1 MMEALTILGSIIGS
15 GAVSGIIAK
24 VIFRKQERKLKDNEV
39 ESSVLDNEAKRLEND
54 LKQIDVGTLYLEKTQ
69 HWADI
74 MAKSANS
81 IIASNEKRDKD
92 WDELKRDIE
101 HLKADIKEI
110 RREQTLQGEFLNGEF
125 KQYKIEHER

>member
-1 MMEALTILGSIIGS
+1 MEALTILGSIIGS
-15 GAVSGIIAK
+15 GTVSGIIAK

-39 ESSVLDNEAKRLEND
+39 ESSALDNEAKRLEND

-74 MAKSANS
+74 MSKSANS

>member
-1 MMEALTILGSIIGS
+1 MEALTILGSIIGS
-15 GAVSGIIAK
+15 GAVSGLIAK

-74 MAKSANS
+74 MSKSVNS